1 MEKIILPD
9 LVLQLNQLI
18 IRGKTIE
25 AMGRFYAEN
34 VTMQEND
41 DPPRVGKL
49 VCIEHEKAMLS
60 SVKSLKST
68 LLNQAIDH
76 QNGVVFSEW
85 KFEFTNHKDK
95 TSILQE
101 ISVQHWKNGLI
112 LYEKF
117 YYNKM
122 K

>member
-1 MEKIILPD
+1 MEKIVLDD

-18 IRGKTIE
+18 ISGETIE
-25 AMGRFYAEN
+25 AMERFYAEN

-41 DPPRVGKL
+41 DSPRVGKL
-49 VCIEHEKAMLS
+49 VCLEHEKSMLF

-76 QNGVVFSEW
+76 QNQVVFSEW

-101 ISVQHWKNGLI
+101 ISVQHWQEGQI
-112 LYEKF
+112 QHEKF
-117 YYNKM
+117 YYNYK
-122 K
+122 